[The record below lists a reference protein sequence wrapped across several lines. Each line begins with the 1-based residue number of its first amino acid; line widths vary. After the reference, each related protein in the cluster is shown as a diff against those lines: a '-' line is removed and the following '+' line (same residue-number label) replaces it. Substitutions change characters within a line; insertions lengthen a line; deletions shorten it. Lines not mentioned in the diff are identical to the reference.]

1 MELVKSGQTLE
12 TVVPS
17 VAQDDKLSSHQ
28 HILLPASDIPWG
40 PLDEPWLAVR
50 QRPDPSGH
58 SHKSLTLNKQHGN
71 QAASPAWMLSPC

>member
-1 MELVKSGQTLE
+1 MELMKSGQTLE

-40 PLDEPWLAVR
+40 PPLMSPVWL
-50 QRPDPSGH
+50 
-58 SHKSLTLNKQHGN
+58 
-71 QAASPAWMLSPC
+71 